1 VNLIM
6 FNPKLSMFESSI
18 KQTGIESW
26 PQLAR
31 VRHKCVGMGANIRQI
46 LAFQNGKIPFSGV

>member
-1 VNLIM
+1 M
-6 FNPKLSMFESSI
+6 FNPKLSMIESSI

-26 PQLAR
+26 PQLAT
-31 VRHKCVGMGANIRQI
+31 VRHKCVGMGAKKGQI